1 MESFLFK
8 KGRGESNSIF
18 SKRNWKKRWFVLD
31 GGYLTYY
38 ETFDT
43 NTNVP
48 VNKKGVAPVIGC
60 EAIKKFRIYLIV
72 ISIYKKNKNCV
83 YYF

>member
-1 MESFLFK
+1 MESFLYK

-43 NTNVP
+43 NANVP

-60 EAIKKFRIYLIV
+60 EAIKK
-72 ISIYKKNKNCV
+72 ISYIFNC
-83 YYF
+83 